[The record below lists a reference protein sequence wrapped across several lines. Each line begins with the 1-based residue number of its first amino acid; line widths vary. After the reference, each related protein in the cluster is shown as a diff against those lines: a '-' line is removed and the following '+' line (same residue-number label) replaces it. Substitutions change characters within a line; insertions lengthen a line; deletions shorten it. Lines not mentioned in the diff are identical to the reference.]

1 MLWVVVLLKGQLPLH
16 LQLCSR
22 RLEVL
27 CHNWAGEFL
36 LLEKVLVPAEGKQP
50 PACFTMVETSDD
62 VHCCVCSFA
71 SSDQN
76 TISNVALGDVM
87 YAPAKF
93 SSRLPHS
100 QQTSEPNSWRTHAG
114 PARKSS
120 SLPLVLLS
128 FLRRHQVLGAAAVV
142 VFLLIIM
149 TPGGP
154 WSAD

>member
-1 MLWVVVLLKGQLPLH
+1 MLWVVVLLKGQLPLP

-36 LLEKVLVPAEGKQP
+36 LLEKALVPAEGKQP
-50 PACFTMVETSDD
+50 PACFTMAETSN
-62 VHCCVCSFA
+62 VCSFA

-76 TISNVALGDVM
+76 TMSNVALGDVM

-93 SSRLPHS
+93 SFRLPRS
-100 QQTSEPNSWRTHAG
+100 QQTSEPNSWRTHPG
-114 PARKSS
+114 PARKCS

-128 FLRRHQVLGAAAVV
+128 FLRKHHVLGAAHHYN
-142 VFLLIIM
+142 
-149 TPGGP
+149 PGGP
-154 WSAD
+154 WSSDRHLKVVAARSR

>member
-1 MLWVVVLLKGQLPLH
+1 MLWVVVLLKGQVPLG

-27 CHNWAGEFL
+27 CHRWAGEFL

-62 VHCCVCSFA
+62 VHCCLGSFA

-76 TISNVALGDVM
+76 TISNVALGDIM

-93 SSRLPHS
+93 SFRLPHS
-100 QQTSEPNSWRTHAG
+100 QQTSNSWRTHPG
-114 PARKSS
+114 PARKPS
-120 SLPLVLLS
+120 SLPLVLS
-128 FLRRHQVLGAAAVV
+128 FLRRHHVLGAVV
-142 VFLLIIM
+142 TLEVPGLL
-149 TPGGP
+149 T
-154 WSAD
+154 DT